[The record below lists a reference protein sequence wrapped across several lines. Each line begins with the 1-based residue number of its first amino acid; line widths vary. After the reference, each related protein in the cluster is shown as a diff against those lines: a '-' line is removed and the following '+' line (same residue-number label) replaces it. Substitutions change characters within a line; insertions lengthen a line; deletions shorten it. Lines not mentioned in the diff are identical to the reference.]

1 MLYTITYPSSIE
13 KAKEYNGSPVPLTE
27 TDAVIIKPVAQDP
40 TSAATIGGNS
50 QGTLFIDFTKGN
62 LANVVIRMY
71 GSYLPDP
78 TKNDWYE
85 ETIEKDDATNLGLV
99 SLGGQEITLTS
110 NCKYTY
116 HFPIGAFQAYKITVQ
131 GTGASNTGSSL
142 KLNVALRIN

>member
-13 KAKEYNGSPVPLTE
+13 QAKEYSASPVPLTE

-40 TSAATIGGNS
+40 LSVATIGGNS
-50 QGTLFIDFTKGN
+50 QGTLFIDFTKGS
-62 LANVVIRMY
+62 LTNVVIRMY
-71 GSYLPDP
+71 GSYLPNP
-78 TKNDWYE
+78 TDDDWYE
-85 ETIEKDDATNLGLV
+85 ETIEKDDATTLGLV

-131 GTGASNTGSSL
+131 GTGTSNTGSTL
-142 KLNVALRIN
+142 KLNVALRVN